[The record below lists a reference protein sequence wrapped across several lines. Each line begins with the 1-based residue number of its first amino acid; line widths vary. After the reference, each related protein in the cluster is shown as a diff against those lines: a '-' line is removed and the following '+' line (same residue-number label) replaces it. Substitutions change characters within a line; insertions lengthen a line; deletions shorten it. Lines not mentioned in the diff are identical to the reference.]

1 MKKIKR
7 TAAGI
12 VAAGIVT
19 MNVSSFYAN
28 AISLPSAPNSKFEY
42 EFFAEPISRNE
53 VKVTFE
59 ITNNPG
65 TNLVG
70 IAFLYDESTCTKKE
84 ISFSDNLID
93 ESYFIFQHYK
103 GTFENAHVVEISN
116 PIMHTGDKYDCFSVS
131 MTFEVDENTPWHE
144 FSTAVCSYN
153 SYTENIKYNNL
164 VRGVTP
170 DVETSLQA
178 CPYILGDV
186 NDDKQVDISDS
197 TATLSICSN
206 YGDGTGDRTIS
217 VDALNKLISDGNF
230 VNDNKLSGMLCAEAA
245 DVDKNNKVQ
254 MADVNKILEYYSD
267 SMSGVEIESVIGNAE
282 VKTVIV

>member
-1 MKKIKR
+1 MKRIKR

-12 VAAGIVT
+12 VAASIVT

-28 AISLPSAPNSKFEY
+28 AIGLPSAPNSKFEY

-59 ITNNPG
+59 VTNNPG

-70 IAFLYDESTCTKKE
+70 IAFLYDESTCTKKG

-116 PIMHTGDKYDCFSVS
+116 PILHMGDKYDCFSVS
-131 MTFEVDENTPWHE
+131 MTFEVDENTSWHE

-153 SYTENIKYNNL
+153 SYTENINYNNL

-170 DVETSLQA
+170 DAETSMQT

-186 NDDKQVDISDS
+186 NDDKQVDVSDS
-197 TATLSICSN
+197 TATLSICGN
-206 YGDGTGDRTIS
+206 YGDKTDNKTIS
-217 VDALNKLISDGNF
+217 VEYLNDLISNGEF
-230 VNDNKLSGMLCAEAA
+230 VNNDKLSGMLCAEAA
-245 DVDKNNKVQ
+245 DVDKNNNVQ
-254 MADVNKILEYYSD
+254 MADANAILEYYAN
-267 SMSGVEIESVIGNAE
+267 SMSGVEIESIIGNAE